1 MWLAVT
7 QLRGSTRSLAVSV
20 VESAVKE
27 LCSRIVSA
35 HSELRGT
42 CGHARRNFA
51 RGL

>member
-1 MWLAVT
+1 MT

-42 CGHARRNFA
+42 CGRGHARRNFA